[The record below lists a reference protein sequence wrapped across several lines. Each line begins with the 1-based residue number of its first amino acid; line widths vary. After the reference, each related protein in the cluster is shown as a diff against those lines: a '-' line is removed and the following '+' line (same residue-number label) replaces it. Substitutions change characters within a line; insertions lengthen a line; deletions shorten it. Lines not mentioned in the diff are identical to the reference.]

1 LQIKAIIND
10 MENEFKVIKSE
21 RDAANKIVQDIYAKL
36 KDASSQLQE
45 LEAEHAELVNA
56 KEEAVKALEAAREE
70 SNANAKDYRENR
82 KFSLEVRD
90 LVAAGR
96 VDEAKA
102 LVAAQVEEWT
112 AKLVGDASLRQE
124 YTSLWTEQRR
134 YMVSELL
141 PGSSLIAQQE
151 AKAAAG
157 KAPAGKGA
165 AGKGGAAAKAP
176 PVPRGAE
183 KAKSIIDSIMAE
195 ASREAKA
202 RAGAAAVV
210 DEDSGDADEED
221 EVAAAPAAP
230 AAAAK
235 KAEPYRPP
243 GATAAAGAAANGGAP
258 ARLVQDPAAAAAQAF
273 NFKVGCLDCG
283 MYAV

>member
-36 KDASSQLQE
+36 KDASGQLQE

-56 KEEAVKALEAAREE
+56 KEEAVKALDAAREE

-96 VDEAKA
+96 IDEAKA
-102 LVAAQVEEWT
+102 LVAAQVEEWC
-112 AKLVGDASLRQE
+112 AKLAGDATLRKE
-124 YTSLWTEQRR
+124 YTAFWSEQRR

-141 PGSSLIAQQE
+141 PGSSIIAQQE

-165 AGKGGAAAKAP
+165 AGKGAAKAP
-176 PVPRGAE
+176 PVARGAE

-202 RAGAAAVV
+202 RASAAAV
-210 DEDSGDADEED
+210 DEDSGDADGED
-221 EVAAAPAAP
+221 EVAAAPAAAP
-230 AAAAK
+230 AK

-243 GATAAAGAAANGGAP
+243 GASAAAANGGAP

-273 NFKVGCLDCG
+273 NFKVW
-283 MYAV
+283 